1 MTMKKLP
8 AIALLTTALVAG
20 LSGCVTAN
28 PDVVHPYQAQRMATV
43 IDATV
48 LSVRPVNI
56 DGQQSGGG
64 AMAGGVIGAVA
75 GSNVGGYRDGAVA
88 SVIGAVAGA
97 MIGNAVERNATK
109 ENGVEIIVQLRNG
122 ERRQIIQGIGSEPPL
137 AVGDPVILVTNSGRT
152 VVRHAPLAPPP
163 PPPADRRG

>member
-1 MTMKKLP
+1 MKMKKLP
-8 AIALLTTALVAG
+8 ALAVLTAALVAG

-28 PDVVHPYQAQRMATV
+28 PDVVNPYQAQRMATV

-48 LSVRPVNI
+48 LSVRPVTI

-97 MIGNAVERNATK
+97 MIGNAVERNSTK

-122 ERRQIIQGIGSEPPL
+122 ERRQIIQGMGSEPPL
-137 AVGDPVILVTNSGRT
+137 VVGDPVILVTNAGRT
-152 VVRHAPLAPPP
+152 VVRHAPSAPPP
-163 PPPADRRG
+163 PPPVDRRG

>member
-1 MTMKKLP
+1 MTMKKFP
-8 AIALLTTALVAG
+8 ALALLTAALVAG

-28 PDVVHPYQAQRMATV
+28 PDTIRPYQTQRMATV

-64 AMAGGVIGAVA
+64 AMAGG
-75 GSNVGGYRDGAVA
+75 
-88 SVIGAVAGA
+88 VIGAVAGA

-122 ERRQIIQGIGSEPPL
+122 ERRQIIQGTGSEPPL
-137 AVGDPVILVTNSGRT
+137 AVGDPVILITNAGRT
-152 VVRHAPLAPPP
+152 VVRHAPSAPPP